1 MSNDS
6 TPAAEPQEPARLDL
20 IGSGLTSRY
29 SGQAVNECPTADVSE
44 DQARAWMRAHE
55 ERAQRKLR
63 IALDNLAA
71 FGFPGLPT

>member
-44 DQARAWMRAHE
+44 DQARAWMRADE
-55 ERAQRKLR
+55 ERAQRR
-63 IALDNLAA
+63 YEAARVSALPM
-71 FGFPGLPT
+71 GFVPC